1 MMKKLLS
8 LAGLEINRMETDLS
22 ERFSTT
28 WEDLGKRK
36 KMKKDLEKN
45 QVEKTTQHFQ
55 LWFVKMSE

>member
-45 QVEKTTQHFQ
+45 TKWRKLLNIFNFD
-55 LWFVKMSE
+55 L